1 MKAIKTEGFYVG
13 MVMQKIIM
21 STFQEMCIKLV
32 PTCANGNVSIPGLLM
47 VICNYSWLN
56 VNVTTPGLM
65 LMLICWPN
73 VNVTTDGLTLML
85 LLLACLLVQ

>member
-1 MKAIKTEGFYVG
+1 MTAIKTEGFYVG

-32 PTCANGNVSIPGLLM
+32 PTCVHVNVSIPGLLM

-65 LMLICWPN
+65 LM
-73 VNVTTDGLTLML
+73 
-85 LLLACLLVQ
+85 